1 MVSSPPSS
9 FFIGVAGEGKRA
21 FMPSA
26 DGWAEP
32 PTVGERYRKERRRR
46 GLIRVIIVAV
56 GPIDEPTS
64 DGDGKERKKLV
75 SPPVWI

>member
-1 MVSSPPSS
+1 
-9 FFIGVAGEGKRA
+9 
-21 FMPSA
+21 MPSA

-64 DGDGKERKKLV
+64 DGDGKEKKT
-75 SPPVWI
+75 SFPPCLDMMIVGPSFHILSKNMLSGK